1 MKIEIRHVTPL
12 RLANIMGLVHCCI
25 MTAFAVL
32 FLPFFLLML
41 RLSPNAPEGGLAPAL
56 FTVIML
62 VLYPVIGL
70 VAGWLIGLI
79 GGAVFNFVVRWTGGI
94 LMEWN
99 ELNDWGN
106 PVSGVPAPPP
116 AQPAL

>member
-12 RLANIMGLVHCCI
+12 RLANVMSLVYGCV
-25 MTAFAVL
+25 MTVFAVL
-32 FLPFFLLML
+32 FLPFFLLMI
-41 RLSPNAPEGGLAPAL
+41 RLSPNAPAGGIAPAI

-62 VLYPVIGL
+62 VLYPIIGL
-70 VAGWLIGLI
+70 VAGWLMGMI
-79 GGAVFNFVVRWTGGI
+79 GGAVYNVIVRWTGGV

-99 ELNDWGN
+99 ELNEWGN
-106 PVSGVPAPPP
+106 PVSGVPPPP